1 VSRHV
6 DACEPCLRRGHLL
19 GFLAPHVAGVLDRR
33 EQDRDRVRLRGLLA
47 LPDAELIHAVAG
59 SAAAEAVRVLKE
71 FDAHA
76 ASERLEA
83 RRVGAVCRH
92 SEHFPR
98 SLSALVDSPPVLFGT
113 ASGARLA
120 ELTAGKSVALVG
132 ARRASPYGLEM
143 AYELGRGLG
152 AAGVSVVSGLALGID
167 AAAHR
172 GCLDAGG
179 PAIAVLAG
187 GPDVPYPRSNLGLY
201 ERIHRD
207 GIAVSEVPPGI
218 RPYRWSFPAR
228 NRIMAGLSATTVV
241 VEAADPSGSLI
252 TSTFAGQMGRTVAAV
267 PGRANARLAA
277 GANNL
282 IKDGA
287 LVVTSA
293 EDLLDDLFGVG
304 SRPLP
309 PARPAAE
316 PPDPLDTSI
325 LEAVEAEMD
334 IDGIC
339 ASAGLPVREARA
351 ALTRL
356 ERAGS
361 VRRDGMGAYHRTA

>member
-1 VSRHV
+1 MSRHV

-152 AAGVSVVSGLALGID
+152 AAGVTVVSGLALGID

>member
-1 VSRHV
+1 M
-6 DACEPCLRRGHLL
+6 
-19 GFLAPHVAGVLDRR
+19 
-33 EQDRDRVRLRGLLA
+33 
-47 LPDAELIHAVAG
+47 AV
-59 SAAAEAVRVLKE
+59 
-71 FDAHA
+71 
-76 ASERLEA
+76 
-83 RRVGAVCRH
+83 
-92 SEHFPR
+92 
-98 SLSALVDSPPVLFGT
+98 
-113 ASGARLA
+113 
-120 ELTAGKSVALVG
+120 VG

-143 AYELGRGLG
+143 AYELGG
-152 AAGVSVVSGLALGID
+152 ASGRRASRWSAGWRWGSTRRRTV
-167 AAAHR
+167 AAWTP
-172 GCLDAGG
+172 GG

-207 GIAVSEVPPGI
+207 GIARLGGAAGHPPLPLELPGAKPDHG
-218 RPYRWSFPAR
+218 RAERHDGRGRGRGPVGVAHHQRS
-228 NRIMAGLSATTVV
+228 
-241 VEAADPSGSLI
+241 
-252 TSTFAGQMGRTVAAV
+252 FAGQMGRTVAAV

-304 SRPLP
+304 SRPDP
-309 PARPAAE
+309 PARPAAA
-316 PPDPLDTSI
+316 PADPVDASI
-325 LEAVEAEMD
+325 LEAVEADMD